1 MEECEHHEHVGEI
14 DLITALAEPSHW
26 PPHAGT
32 FPIALRRGND
42 EQASTEGQNG
52 HIEASAFESEI
63 RTLNR
68 KTKNEGDEGRSN
80 DGNYAKSGGG
90 GEGGGGRE
98 RRKEDR
104 GGGGPHPR
112 AGKLDAKARSPRR
125 ARVAR

>member
-80 DGNYAKSGGG
+80 DGNSAKSGGG
-90 GEGGGGRE
+90 EEGARGEKSRERDQSEGGHSA
-98 RRKEDR
+98 
-104 GGGGPHPR
+104 PI
-112 AGKLDAKARSPRR
+112 GKQLPN
-125 ARVAR
+125 